1 METDDAQLREFNDN
15 YMRIIVDKMA
25 GRLHVSSIT
34 TDKDDAND
42 WVNDL
47 MEVNDWESLEGELYR
62 GAIRDAD
69 SYVLMDPISFRWVA
83 EPAYDGFSGIEA
95 IFDAEGKPVWVC
107 RLWSEADNED
117 LTGDENTNT
126 SVIMRMVVYQPD
138 ELSFWKGT
146 EGGGEI
152 MPVNQDVEESV
163 PGVKETNFV
172 AFELGEIPFI
182 HFVNQKDN
190 YTSYGESELRPAI
203 PLQNAL
209 NRTLHSMIMA
219 SEFSAFPVHWSI
231 GQKIDIDGIV
241 PGGVVALV
249 LTDKDGDVPVD
260 LEERQ
265 IEFLKAIDIGSL
277 DTTDI
282 EQYTKQIETLV
293 KEISQATQTP
303 IYGIT
308 AQGNVSGDA
317 LRQLEIG
324 LIGKIKRFQREN
336 TAAIRNL
343 IRLTAKV
350 QDTFSIE
357 GAESKAPS
365 FDTVIVEWQSPEIL
379 DVAAQIAILVTMRKD
394 APNLWPDDW
403 YRKQVGSLLGMT
415 QGEINTQGEEVAN
428 LKSLNLAALTGGAGN
443 IPVA

>member
-1 METDDAQLREFNDN
+1 
-15 YMRIIVDKMA
+15 
-25 GRLHVSSIT
+25 
-34 TDKDDAND
+34 
-42 WVNDL
+42 
-47 MEVNDWESLEGELYR
+47 
-62 GAIRDAD
+62 
-69 SYVLMDPISFRWVA
+69 
-83 EPAYDGFSGIEA
+83 
-95 IFDAEGKPVWVC
+95 
-107 RLWSEADNED
+107 
-117 LTGDENTNT
+117 
-126 SVIMRMVVYQPD
+126 
-138 ELSFWKGT
+138 
-146 EGGGEI
+146 
-152 MPVNQDVEESV
+152 
-163 PGVKETNFV
+163 
-172 AFELGEIPFI
+172 
-182 HFVNQKDN
+182 
-190 YTSYGESELRPAI
+190 
-203 PLQNAL
+203 
-209 NRTLHSMIMA
+209 MIMA